1 MNDFQFT
8 KAEALAWLKRAFDIW
23 DAYHAIGRF
32 SAPETLGRAVDIV
45 QAAKTVE
52 TFEQCDLSS
61 LMLTDKRKADAEELL
76 ARIPAD
82 NFIPAVIAMARLRAQ
97 TKRYKQKKPYVHQP
111 VQPVQLIQP
120 VQPVQP
126 IQPVSTDPTN
136 STSSTNSTDS
146 TDSTN

>member
-1 MNDFQFT
+1 MNDFQFS
-8 KAEALAWLKRAFDIW
+8 KAKALAWLKRAFDIW

-52 TFEQCDLSS
+52 TFEQCDLST
-61 LMLTDKRKADAEELL
+61 LMLTDKRKADAEELVANL
-76 ARIPAD
+76 PAD
-82 NFIPAVIAMARLRAQ
+82 NFIPAVIAMARLRAM

-126 IQPVSTDPTN
+126 IQPIQPIQPTQ
-136 STSSTNSTDS
+136 TVT